1 MNLVKTVL
9 ILFGLAFSAMIFSQQ
24 HETSYELETLVE
36 NLDYPWGAV
45 FLSEDEILVT
55 ELSGALRVI
64 KSGKL
69 LPDPVKG
76 VPNVLFAGQGG
87 LSDIALHPEFQSN
100 RLIYLSF
107 SESDADQNNL
117 NTLKVIRGRLED
129 NTLQNIKTIF
139 RATPLRKTAAHY
151 GARLL
156 FLPDGTLLIT
166 SGDGFNYREQAQ
178 YLNNHFGKILRVND
192 DGSIPEDNP
201 FVSVEGA
208 LPEIWSYGHR
218 NLQGLSM
225 NSDGTLIFAHEHGPM
240 GGDEL
245 NIIEPRNNYG
255 WPAITYGIDYS
266 GALIS
271 PFTEHTGMEQ
281 PQKYWVPSI
290 APSGMTYYDDDLFP
304 DWKGSLFISALV
316 PGDVRR
322 ITLDGENVMTEEILF
337 NNIGRIR
344 NIITAPDGSLL
355 LATDGNEGKLIR
367 VVPKKD
373 APEGPG

>member
-9 ILFGLAFSAMIFSQQ
+9 ILFGLAFSTMIFSQQ

-69 LPDPVKG
+69 LPEPVKG
-76 VPNVLFAGQGG
+76 VPNVLFAEQGG

-129 NTLQNIKTIF
+129 NTLHNIKTIF
-139 RATPLRKTAAHY
+139 RATPLRKTAIHY

-201 FVSVEGA
+201 YVSVEGA

-255 WPAITYGIDYS
+255 WPAISYGIDYS

-271 PFTEHTGMEQ
+271 PFTEHAGMEQ

-290 APSGMTYYDDDLFP
+290 ATGAITIYKGDEFKEWSGH
-304 DWKGSLFISALV
+304 ALV
-316 PGDVRR
+316 TSLKDQSLRKL
-322 ITLDGENVMTEEILF
+322 IFKNVNEVKEDIIF
-337 NNIGRIR
+337 KNKIGRIR
-344 NIITAPDGSLL
+344 DIQIQPNTGKLFFLSDKGSLW
-355 LATDGNEGKLIR
+355 KLE
-367 VVPKKD
+367 K
-373 APEGPG
+373 